1 MAVTAFA
8 YHKFVDSLAQKKSDL
23 DSDTWKCILLAS
35 YTPSQSGHQYVS
47 DVLAA
52 GTEASGT
59 GYTAGGATLTSVGW
73 TLTSGVWKFT
83 GTIPAWN
90 AAGGSLGAAY
100 ALFYDSTPGS
110 NATNPVACYWNL
122 NGGAT
127 VTATNDTFTL
137 TPHANGIVTFT
148 VA

>member
-8 YHKFVDSLAQKKSDL
+8 YHKLADSLAQKKVDF
-23 DSDTWKCILLAS
+23 DSDTFKCLLLAT
-35 YTPSQSGHQYVS
+35 YTPAVSTHQYVS
-47 DVLAA
+47 DVKAA

-59 GYTAGGATLTSVGW
+59 GYTAAGKTLTSVGW
-73 TLTSGVWKFT
+73 TLTSNVWKFT

-90 AAGGSLGAAY
+90 AAGGALTAKY
-100 ALFYDSTPGS
+100 ALFYDSTPGTD
-110 NATNPVACYWNL
+110 ATNPVVAYWNL
-122 NGGAT
+122 NGGAD

-148 VA
+148 F